1 MESPDT
7 ESPADIRADGTP
19 SAAPADRPAE
29 QPATGTRAAGD
40 TAARGGRAARGTEA
54 VRTAQDAAER
64 SAAPAAAEGGSDQDA
79 GTPEAALSPAPRDS
93 SEGATASGNAATT
106 GAPTARTAAT
116 RTAVSAVPGTGSA
129 GAPARRSAGRA
140 RSRRAGSANAV
151 VGTAKDDTRST
162 VDDDRSKGT
171 GSPDRGAAVSVE
183 GLGVKGPRGWAFR
196 GVSGAAAPG
205 SLVALAGPSGTGRT
219 CLLLALTGRMRIK
232 EGHADVG
239 GLRLPRKMAAVRRI
253 SALAHVP
260 GVSDLDQAFTV
271 GEHLR
276 EAALLRRRF
285 DGSPLALLRPRA
297 ERAAENRRRIDAALA
312 TAGLDPQSLPKGE
325 RTSVRDLERLEA
337 LRLSLALALVGE
349 PRLLAVD
356 DTDLKLGEAD
366 EAAVWTALRAVADSG
381 VTVLAVCAEAPA
393 QADTVI
399 RTEGGTGDGGEAPAV
414 TPKTRTDGTGGT
426 TAAGSRHTHTG
437 DPGKTEEGAAD
448 ALAET
453 GRA

>member
-1 MESPDT
+1 M
-7 ESPADIRADGTP
+7 
-19 SAAPADRPAE
+19 
-29 QPATGTRAAGD
+29 
-40 TAARGGRAARGTEA
+40 
-54 VRTAQDAAER
+54 
-64 SAAPAAAEGGSDQDA
+64 
-79 GTPEAALSPAPRDS
+79 
-93 SEGATASGNAATT
+93 
-106 GAPTARTAAT
+106 
-116 RTAVSAVPGTGSA
+116 
-129 GAPARRSAGRA
+129 
-140 RSRRAGSANAV
+140 
-151 VGTAKDDTRST
+151 
-162 VDDDRSKGT
+162 
-171 GSPDRGAAVSVE
+171 E
-183 GLGVKGPRGWAFR
+183 GLGVQGPRGWAFR
-196 GVSGAAAPG
+196 GVSGTAAPG

-285 DGSPLALLRPRA
+285 DGSPLALLRPRS
-297 ERAAENRRRIDAALA
+297 ERVAENRRRIDAALEV
-312 TAGLDPQSLPKGE
+312 AGLDPQSLPKGE

-366 EAAVWTALRAVADSG
+366 EAAAWTALRAVADSG
-381 VTVLAVCAEAPA
+381 VTVLAVCTEAPG

-399 RTEGGTGDGGEAPAV
+399 RTEGGAGDGAETSAGTAETRTKDTGGSASGRRRTHTKKTGD
-414 TPKTRTDGTGGT
+414 TK
-426 TAAGSRHTHTG
+426 
-437 DPGKTEEGAAD
+437 EGAAD